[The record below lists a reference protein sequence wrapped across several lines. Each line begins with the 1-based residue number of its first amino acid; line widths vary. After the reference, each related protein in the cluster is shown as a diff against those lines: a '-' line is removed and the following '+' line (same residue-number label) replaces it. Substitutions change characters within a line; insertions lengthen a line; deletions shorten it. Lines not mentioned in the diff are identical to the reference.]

1 MTNLHNVFKEFKSH
15 EDIENEHIMK
25 QLKTKLKAM
34 EIYNSAVCNCHKDD
48 EFTPLMKL
56 VETGYLFINKS
67 KTTSERINYGI
78 TLRKALNKF
87 TNIFIPH
94 MKEEEEI
101 FQPLLLKYFSL
112 GELTEMK
119 NIVIKLHIQQRKRF
133 SSTKFANNKNNL
145 IKSVIPSIEKP
156 LHLSISSN
164 NQETKS
170 IVDLPNEIML
180 NIFANLSLSDKFKC
194 SQVSRKWNCLIYDK
208 TNWKALNF
216 NDWRSRKILFFL
228 YLIYKLKII
237 FDKKLLFQIILA
249 IKKIKILV

>member
-1 MTNLHNVFKEFKSH
+1 MHNVFKEFKSH

-25 QLKTKLKAM
+25 QLKLKLKAM

-112 GELTEMK
+112 GELSEMK

-133 SSTKFANNKNNL
+133 VGTKLENNKNVL
-145 IKSVIPSIEKP
+145 IKTTISAIEKP
-156 LHLSISSN
+156 LHLSIAAN
-164 NQETKS
+164 NQQVNS
-170 IVDLPNEIML
+170 INDFPNEIML
-180 NIFANLSLSDKFKC
+180 KIFANLSFRDKFKC

-208 TNWKALNF
+208 LNWKELNF
-216 NDWRSRKILFFL
+216 DDWKPGKVS
-228 YLIYKLKII
+228 LI
-237 FDKKLLFQIILA
+237 
-249 IKKIKILV
+249 

>member
-1 MTNLHNVFKEFKSH
+1 MHNVFKEFKSH

-25 QLKTKLKAM
+25 QLKLKLKAM

-112 GELTEMK
+112 GELSEMK

-133 SSTKFANNKNNL
+133 VGTKLENNKNVL
-145 IKSVIPSIEKP
+145 IKTTISAIEKP
-156 LHLSISSN
+156 LHLSIATN
-164 NQETKS
+164 NQQVNS
-170 IVDLPNEIML
+170 INDFPNEIML
-180 NIFANLSLSDKFKC
+180 KIFANLSFRDKFKC

-208 TNWKALNF
+208 LNWKELNF
-216 NDWRSRKILFFL
+216 NDWKPGKVSPI
-228 YLIYKLKII
+228 
-237 FDKKLLFQIILA
+237 
-249 IKKIKILV
+249 

>member
-1 MTNLHNVFKEFKSH
+1 LHNVFKEFKSH

-25 QLKTKLKAM
+25 QLKLKLKAM

-112 GELTEMK
+112 GELSEMK

-133 SSTKFANNKNNL
+133 VGTKLENNKNVL
-145 IKSVIPSIEKP
+145 IKTTISAIEKP
-156 LHLSISSN
+156 LHLSIAAN
-164 NQETKS
+164 NQQVNS
-170 IVDLPNEIML
+170 INDFPNEIML
-180 NIFANLSLSDKFKC
+180 KIFANLSFRDKFKC

-208 TNWKALNF
+208 LNWKELNF
-216 NDWRSRKILFFL
+216 DDWKPGKVS
-228 YLIYKLKII
+228 LI
-237 FDKKLLFQIILA
+237 
-249 IKKIKILV
+249 